1 MYIFIVL
8 KSIFLFVLL
17 LLKAQ
22 VFFFRTP
29 QVTHARASRH
39 THLVH
44 AENNL
49 LQVFVRIMKTLK
61 QISQ

>member
-1 MYIFIVL
+1 MYRFKNGVFI
-8 KSIFLFVLL
+8 LFVLL

-22 VFFFRTP
+22 VFFRTP

-49 LQVFVRIMKTLK
+49 LQVSFRIMKTLK